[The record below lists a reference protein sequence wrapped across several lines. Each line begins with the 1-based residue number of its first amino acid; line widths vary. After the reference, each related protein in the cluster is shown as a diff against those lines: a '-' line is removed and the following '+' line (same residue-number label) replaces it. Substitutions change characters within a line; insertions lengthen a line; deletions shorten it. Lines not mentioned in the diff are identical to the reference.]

1 MASGNIAGISTVGA
15 LTGYAVE
22 TVAGTKPEKFKLLHR
37 INASDE
43 IAIDVETIDA
53 SALEDY
59 STKNISG
66 RTTVSDTY
74 TVTVNWTPDTLTEW
88 EKVLEEYKKLEG
100 TGKSMWFETITPGFT
115 KAEFIKAQPPS
126 VLPVASK
133 GQNELLTVEI
143 NLILEDLVGFDT
155 KVAFTPGE

>member
-1 MASGNIAGISTVGA
+1 MAVPGLSTLGITF
-15 LTGYAVE
+15 GYGVE
-22 TVAGTKPEKFKLLHR
+22 TTAGEKPTTFTQLSR
-37 INASDE
+37 INELGDATAE
-43 IAIDVETIDA
+43 PEAIDA
-53 SALEDY
+53 SALEDFY
-59 STKNISG
+59 TRNISG

-74 TVTVNWTPDTLTEW
+74 TVTVNWTPDTLAEW

-126 VLPVASK
+126 VLPVAPK
-133 GQNELLTVEI
+133 GQNELLIVEI

>member
-1 MASGNIAGISTVGA
+1 MAVPGLSTLGITF
-15 LTGYAVE
+15 GYGVE
-22 TVAGTKPEKFKLLHR
+22 TVAGEKPTKFTQLSR
-37 INASDE
+37 INELGDATAE
-43 IAIDVETIDA
+43 PEPIDA
-53 SALEDY
+53 SALEDFY
-59 STKNISG
+59 TRNISG

-74 TVTVNWTPDTLTEW
+74 TVTVNWTPDTLAEW
-88 EKVLEEYKKLEG
+88 EKVHEEYKKLEG
-100 TGKSMWFETITPGFT
+100 TSKSMWFETITPGFT
-115 KAEFIKAQPPS
+115 KAEFINAQPPS

>member
-1 MASGNIAGISTVGA
+1 MAVPGLSTLGITF
-15 LTGYAVE
+15 GYGVE
-22 TVAGTKPEKFKLLHR
+22 TVAGEKPTKFTQLSR
-37 INASDE
+37 INELGDATAE
-43 IAIDVETIDA
+43 PEPIDA
-53 SALEDY
+53 SALEDFY
-59 STKNISG
+59 TRNISG

-74 TVTVNWTPDTLTEW
+74 TVKVNWTPDTLAEW
-88 EKVLEEYKKLEG
+88 EKVLEEYKKLKE

-155 KVAFTPGE
+155 KVAFTQGE

>member
-1 MASGNIAGISTVGA
+1 MAVPGLSSLGITF
-15 LTGYAVE
+15 GYGVE
-22 TVAGTKPEKFKLLHR
+22 TVAGEKPTKFTQLTR
-37 INASDE
+37 INELGDAAAE
-43 IAIDVETIDA
+43 PEAIDA
-53 SALEDY
+53 SALEDFY
-59 STKNISG
+59 TRNISG

-74 TVTVNWTPDTLTEW
+74 TVTVNLTPDTLAEW

-100 TGKSMWFETITPGFT
+100 TCKSMWFETITPGFT

-155 KVAFTPGE
+155 KVDFTPGE